1 MSTMRPS
8 GQGEAL
14 ICAKSRPAV
23 RTASKGVSSCA
34 GHLWQQKLA
43 EPASPPLMGRSGE
56 KPEPTVE
63 SGWEKVAGIERDS
76 QWVAVAAVENCPED
90 RRSWGFFVADNLWS
104 VEMLEEEQ
112 SATPFVEPSWWGGR
126 WLLRVGRLLQ
136 QRLEILLVPVAMIA
150 FVGLWGLVAR
160 LGDYPP
166 FLLPAPRQ
174 VWDRFLKVAA
184 DGTLWYHTSV
194 TLVEILGGLVLGLA
208 AATLLG
214 YLLAKSPLVE
224 RFLSPYIVASQS
236 VPIVA
241 LAPLLIVWFG
251 FGLSS
256 KILVCALT
264 IFFPVLINTVVGL
277 RSVEEDLA
285 DLMRSLEASRW
296 QTFKF
301 LEVPA
306 ALPVLL
312 GGLKV
317 GVTLSVIGAVVG
329 EFAQSDRGLG
339 FLVNL
344 ANRGLFDTP
353 LMFVALFVL
362 MTIALGL
369 YGAVSAAE
377 AVLLRW
383 KKKD

>member
-1 MSTMRPS
+1 MR
-8 GQGEAL
+8 
-14 ICAKSRPAV
+14 
-23 RTASKGVSSCA
+23 
-34 GHLWQQKLA
+34 
-43 EPASPPLMGRSGE
+43 
-56 KPEPTVE
+56 
-63 SGWEKVAGIERDS
+63 VAGLRMLTKRQDAEYRS
-76 QWVAVAAVENCPED
+76 LPGRQGAGWPRSMKHWV
-90 RRSWGFFVADNLWS
+90 
-104 VEMLEEEQ
+104 
-112 SATPFVEPSWWGGR
+112 
-126 WLLRVGRLLQ
+126 Q
-136 QRLEILLVPVAMIA
+136 QRLEILLIPVAMIV
-150 FVGLWGLVAR
+150 FVGLWGLVGR
-160 LGDYPP
+160 LGGYPT
-166 FLLPAPRQ
+166 FLLPTPGQ
-174 VWDRFLKVAA
+174 VWAKFLVVAA

-194 TLVEILGGLVLGLA
+194 TLVEILGGLALGLT

-214 YLLAKSPLVE
+214 YLLAKSPVVE

-251 FGLSS
+251 FGLIS
-256 KILVCALT
+256 KVLVCALT
-264 IFFPVLINTVVGL
+264 IFFPVLISTIVGL
-277 RSVEEDLA
+277 RSVEEDLM
-285 DLMRSLEASRW
+285 DLMRSLHASRW
-296 QTFKF
+296 QVFRY

-312 GGLKV
+312 GGLKI

-369 YGAVSAAE
+369 YGAVSAVE
-377 AVLLRW
+377 VLLLRW
-383 KKKD
+383 KRGG

>member
-1 MSTMRPS
+1 VNVTTS
-8 GQGEAL
+8 GKRQGRWSIIQREA
-14 ICAKSRPAV
+14 
-23 RTASKGVSSCA
+23 
-34 GHLWQQKLA
+34 
-43 EPASPPLMGRSGE
+43 
-56 KPEPTVE
+56 KP
-63 SGWEKVAGIERDS
+63 S
-76 QWVAVAAVENCPED
+76 QWLRGIGQLV
-90 RRSWGFFVADNLWS
+90 RS
-104 VEMLEEEQ
+104 
-112 SATPFVEPSWWGGR
+112 
-126 WLLRVGRLLQ
+126 
-136 QRLEILLVPVAMIA
+136 RLEILLVPVAMVA
-150 FVGLWGLVAR
+150 FVGLWALIRRV
-160 LGDYPP
+160 GDYPT
-166 FLLPAPRQ
+166 FLLPAPGQ
-174 VWDRFLKVAA
+174 VWTKFVAVLY
-184 DGTLWYHTSV
+184 DGTLWYHTSI
-194 TLVEILGGLVLGLA
+194 TLVEIVAGLALGLT

-214 YLLAKSPLVE
+214 YLLAKSPVME

-251 FGLSS
+251 FGLLP

-264 IFFPVLINTVVGL
+264 IFFPVLISTIVGL
-277 RSVEEDLA
+277 HSVEEDLM
-285 DLMRSLEASRW
+285 DLMRSLQASRW
-296 QTFKF
+296 QVFRL

-369 YGAVSAAE
+369 YGVVSVLE
-377 AVLLRW
+377 ALLLRW
-383 KKKD
+383 KREA

>member
-1 MSTMRPS
+1 LESTPLRPYS
-8 GQGEAL
+8 QKTPE
-14 ICAKSRPAV
+14 RPGGARRV
-23 RTASKGVSSCA
+23 IGWLR
-34 GHLWQQKLA
+34 
-43 EPASPPLMGRSGE
+43 RR
-56 KPEPTVE
+56 VE
-63 SGWEKVAGIERDS
+63 V
-76 QWVAVAAVENCPED
+76 
-90 RRSWGFFVADNLWS
+90 
-104 VEMLEEEQ
+104 
-112 SATPFVEPSWWGGR
+112 
-126 WLLRVGRLLQ
+126 
-136 QRLEILLVPVAMIA
+136 LLVPVAMVA
-150 FVGLWGLVAR
+150 LVGLWSLIAR
-160 LGDYPP
+160 VGDYPTY
-166 FLLPAPRQ
+166 LLPAPRQ
-174 VWDRFLKVAA
+174 VWQRFLSVTA
-184 DGTLWYHTSV
+184 DGTLWYHTSI
-194 TLVEILGGLVLGLA
+194 TLVEVLGGLILGLS

-214 YLLAKSPLVE
+214 YLLAKAPLVE

-251 FGLSS
+251 FGLIS
-256 KILVCALT
+256 KVLVSALT
-264 IFFPVLINTVVGL
+264 IFFPVLITTIVGL
-277 RSVEEDLA
+277 RSVEEELM

-296 QTFKF
+296 QIFRY

-369 YGAVSAAE
+369 YGAVSLLEAA
-377 AVLLRW
+377 VLRW
-383 KKKD
+383 KRGG

>member
-1 MSTMRPS
+1 VR
-8 GQGEAL
+8 GAGRQD
-14 ICAKSRPAV
+14 RPA
-23 RTASKGVSSCA
+23 
-34 GHLWQQKLA
+34 
-43 EPASPPLMGRSGE
+43 
-56 KPEPTVE
+56 
-63 SGWEKVAGIERDS
+63 
-76 QWVAVAAVENCPED
+76 
-90 RRSWGFFVADNLWS
+90 
-104 VEMLEEEQ
+104 
-112 SATPFVEPSWWGGR
+112 SWWQP
-126 WLLRVGRLLQ
+126 LRRFCT
-136 QRLEILLVPVAMIA
+136 RRAEILLVPVAMLA
-150 FVGLWGLVAR
+150 LVGIWAMVAR
-160 LGDYPP
+160 LGDYPAY
-166 FLLPAPRQ
+166 LLPAPGE
-174 VWDRFLKVAA
+174 VWSRFLSVAL

-194 TLVEILGGLVLGLA
+194 TLLEILAGLALGLSV
-208 AATLLG
+208 ATCFG
-214 YLLAKSPLVE
+214 YLLAKSPLIE

-251 FGLSS
+251 FGLLS
-256 KILVCALT
+256 KVLVCALT
-264 IFFPVLINTVVGL
+264 IFFPVLITTIVGL
-277 RSVEEDLA
+277 RSVEENLM
-285 DLMRSLEASRW
+285 DLMRSLQASRW
-296 QTFKF
+296 QVFRY

-369 YGAVSAAE
+369 YGLVSGLE
-377 AVLLRW
+377 ALLLRW
-383 KKKD
+383 KEGG